1 MMLSRVTYFLFTFI
15 ILGCAEDSINQI
27 TKKDSIEIKTVDSN
41 DSDRVTTQVEK
52 EGLKIPEAAVPKV
65 VLKKKT
71 LTSPKVWRH
80 SNEPKNS
87 TEDDD
92 KLVLEPVPVVE
103 ELVEFEV
110 PPSVSP
116 KSAEKTIEL
125 LYPSKSSEPSS
136 PRSNKNTRLHQ
147 GMPALNLWYLR

>member
-1 MMLSRVTYFLFTFI
+1 MMLIRVTYCLFTFI

-92 KLVLEPVPVVE
+92 KLELEPVPVVE
-103 ELVEFEV
+103 ELVGIR
-110 PPSVSP
+110 
-116 KSAEKTIEL
+116 SALFRLSRQK
-125 LYPSKSSEPSS
+125 K
-136 PRSNKNTRLHQ
+136 RSNYYIQANLPSLLHHV
-147 GMPALNLWYLR
+147 LIKILVFIRECLL